1 MRRLHRCPS
10 WIVINLLF
18 ASGCVTSTPS
28 SVGTLSQRVQA
39 STVLPHSRIIE
50 TQSDVPADLVVA
62 PYVVMTSRV
71 ARPRAEMRVG
81 PGSQFELLDLFLSR
95 DTEVVILSQHGVW
108 RKILPIHDGPVAWVH
123 NQALSRAKLN
133 THSIHLRSQRLP
145 VVQVVHATDKVW
157 LYGKNSLA
165 SAQVPRGSMFRTLR
179 LTDHGALV
187 WLAETNSVV
196 WLSRKDVL

>member
-1 MRRLHRCPS
+1 MSQLHWCTFCFVLTWGLS
-10 WIVINLLF
+10 
-18 ASGCVTSTPS
+18 SGCVTSVRS
-28 SVGTLSQRVQA
+28 DGGFAAQRVQA
-39 STVLPHSRIIE
+39 ATVLPKSKIINARG
-50 TQSDVPADLVVA
+50 DVPTDIVVA

-81 PGSQFELLDLFLSR
+81 PGSHFELLDVFLQR

-123 NQALSRAKLN
+123 SQALSRAKLN

-145 VVQVVHATDKVW
+145 VVQVVHDTDKVW
-157 LYGKNSLA
+157 LYGQNALA
-165 SAQVPRGSMFRTLR
+165 AAQVSRGTMFRTLR